1 MSTKNLARTVIE
13 SGRARW
19 NKYERGRARASE
31 RAWERVTSKRLLTA
45 TEFEDVVYRPRKKVY
60 RGQRDKLAPAERWL
74 RRQIGRPW
82 SRIRSELFARFDVR
96 TTEGRHLL
104 FDHLLKSIQK
114 ETPVYRGRVDFSVDA
129 FGILRGAEN
138 GRKLFRR
145 KGQ

>member
-19 NKYERGRARASE
+19 NKYERGRASASE
-31 RAWERVTSKRLLTA
+31 RSWERVTSHRLLTA

-82 SRIRSELFARFDVR
+82 SKIRSELFARFDIR
-96 TTEGRHLL
+96 TTKGRHLL
-104 FDHLLKSIQK
+104 FDHLLKPIQK
-114 ETPVYRGRVDFSVDA
+114 ETRVYRGRFDFSIDA
-129 FGILRGAEN
+129 FGILRGTEN

-145 KGQ
+145 KG

>member
-31 RAWERVTSKRLLTA
+31 RAWERVTSQRLLTA

-74 RRQIGRPW
+74 RSQIGRPW
-82 SRIRSELFARFDVR
+82 SKIRSELFARFDVR

-104 FDHLLKSIQK
+104 FDHVLKAIHQN
-114 ETPVYRGRVDFSVDA
+114 TPVFRGRVNFSIDA
-129 FGILRGAEN
+129 YGILRGEPT
-138 GRKLFRR
+138 RRRLFPKR
-145 KGQ
+145 GT